1 MQPLDTTPHVSAE
14 PARYALEV
22 NQGFFAERGIE
33 VGDEVELSTLRGD
46 RG

>member
-1 MQPLDTTPHVSAE
+1 MEPSKEGYVSAA

-33 VGDEVELSTLRGD
+33 VGNVVEVPDLQG
-46 RG
+46 GNG